1 MHDESNPFYSYQ
13 PIGTIHSAFT
23 DVAGMPIQPNG
34 ARGVQGTIDLVPDFC
49 EGLSDL
55 DGFSRIFLLYA
66 LHRSSGYS
74 LTVTP
79 FLDPIPRG
87 VFATRS
93 PKRPNAIG
101 LSIVRLTGID
111 KCKLSIEDVDV
122 VDGTPL
128 LDIKPYV
135 PEFDAYPGERCGWL
149 SAVAHKAKHTR
160 SDDRFR

>member
-79 FLDPIPRG
+79 FLDPIPR
-87 VFATRS
+87 
-93 PKRPNAIG
+93 
-101 LSIVRLTGID
+101 
-111 KCKLSIEDVDV
+111 
-122 VDGTPL
+122 
-128 LDIKPYV
+128 
-135 PEFDAYPGERCGWL
+135 
-149 SAVAHKAKHTR
+149 
-160 SDDRFR
+160 